1 MAQGFGMQ
9 LLQLASTQQLGLH
22 RLIHS
27 PLVSQKGLAAL
38 LDLSLLV
45 IQKQSTKCVDLE
57 KCSVERCGRLAFLAG
72 AAIYAIDNHLER
84 LQIDHAHAKQLAQ
97 GLNSIDGVVCDT
109 NNTDTN
115 LVFFDID
122 KRLGD
127 GTFFMPKIIRER
139 CLSRSSRFTANPIR
153 NTLKCFS

>member
-1 MAQGFGMQ
+1 MFGGTMRQ
-9 LLQLASTQQLGLH
+9 TG
-22 RLIHS
+22 I
-27 PLVSQKGLAAL
+27 
-38 LDLSLLV
+38 
-45 IQKQSTKCVDLE
+45 
-57 KCSVERCGRLAFLAG
+57 LAG

-115 LVFFDID
+115 LLFFDID

-127 GTFFMPKIIRER
+127 GPSLCRKLSENGVLAEALDMQRIRFVTHLNVSPEEIDR
-139 CLSRSSRFTANPIR
+139 AIQITTDTCNHASN
-153 NTLKCFS
+153 